1 MGKTMLIGA
10 AVAAAALAVAALAQ
24 PSAETGGMMG
34 QGMMGHG
41 MMGES
46 ASEPDGEQAGGEKIF
61 QDNCSSCHTVI
72 ADEGSGLGPN
82 LHGLFGRHAGTLE
95 GFGYSAAMQSADVVW
110 SAKTLDIYLTDP
122 AKFVPGNRMPFVGI
136 KDDKQRHALI
146 AYLAAATK

>member
-1 MGKTMLIGA
+1 VLAI
-10 AVAAAALAVAALAQ
+10 AALGQ

-41 MMGES
+41 MMGHGMMGES
-46 ASEPDGEQAGGEKIF
+46 ASEPNGEQAGGEKIF

-82 LHGLFGRHAGTLE
+82 LHGLFGRQAGTLE
-95 GFGYSAAMQSADVVW
+95 GFGYSAAMQNANVVW
-110 SAKTLDIYLTDP
+110 SAKTLDIYLSNP
-122 AKFVPGNRMPFVGI
+122 SKFVPGNRMPFAGI
-136 KDDKQRHALI
+136 KDNKQRHALI